1 MLILPRMKKIV
12 ITTLLSIATI
22 GSSVALPLTVPA
34 QGKGKKPA
42 PETKPAVPVT
52 PTTPA
57 PVGVKA
63 DELMFKN
70 LRARSIGPGIM
81 GGRVASI
88 SYDLSSPSTFYVGL
102 GTGGVMKTNDNGA
115 TFSGVFEKE
124 AVAAVGAVAVA
135 PSDGKVVW
143 VGTGEANDRNSSSW
157 GNGVYLSTD
166 GGDSWNN
173 VGLRETRTIARI
185 AVHPT
190 DPNTA
195 YVAAMGDLWHWGG
208 ERGLFKTTDGGKTWK
223 AVLQGAVP
231 YADRL
236 GCGDVVV
243 DPADPNTVYAT
254 LYARQRLPWAF
265 VSGPDATDG
274 KDVGGIFKSTDG
286 GATWK
291 KLETGLS
298 PRTGRIGLTVY
309 KKDPKIVMAIVQ
321 SDEGGTK
328 PIDEVTSKSGG
339 IFRSED
345 AGATWK
351 RVNDLNPRPFYFS
364 QIRID
369 PENSQRI
376 YVLGFGLHVSDD
388 GGKTFREDMGKGIH
402 SDLHE
407 LAIDPR
413 NPKHLLVGS
422 DGGVYQS
429 FTASKGWDH
438 LNRMAAGEYYR
449 IAVDMS
455 SPYRI
460 AGGLQDN
467 LNWVGPSA
475 VRSQDGILN
484 EAWTNID
491 GGDGFYC
498 VFDPDDPNVVYA
510 ESQQGYVHR
519 FNLRNGEAKQLRPEP
534 AEGQTAFRFHW
545 NSPLIGSTHAKDTLY
560 LGGNRVFKLTG
571 KGELWKVISPDLSSR
586 DADKVMT
593 TGSGAENY
601 GVVYSLAESPVKAGM
616 LWAGTDDGK
625 LWMSENE
632 GGSWFDLTPNL
643 PAAVKGQWINRIEP
657 SHFDAQVAYLVVDAH
672 RVGGYAPFVYR
683 TADGGRTWQ
692 DIASNL
698 PKEGPA
704 KVIREDLKNPNL
716 LFVGT
721 EFGLFMSLDRGA
733 NWVKFGGL
741 PTVAVDDLVIHPREM
756 DLVIATHGRSLY
768 IVDDIRPLQEM
779 TPENAAKD
787 VMFAA
792 PRPAFGSISL
802 PGWKEYGGTAV
813 FRGENPTF
821 GAIFNVVV
829 RSYSGDPIKIS
840 VTNPAG
846 QTVANLSAPGVPG
859 LNRVTWDLKMTK
871 DLLSEYR
878 SEGAKFVQSGEYT
891 VNLTCGKIKQSQ
903 KIQITIADGL
913 PTWGSA
919 GKEQR

>member
-1 MLILPRMKKIV
+1 MKNIV
-12 ITTLLSIATI
+12 ISSVLSIATI
-22 GSSVALPLTVPA
+22 GSSVALPLTASA
-34 QGKGKKPA
+34 QGKGKKAAPA
-42 PETKPAVPVT
+42 EAKPVAA

-63 DELMFKN
+63 DELMFKS

-81 GGRVASI
+81 GGRVSSI
-88 SYDLSSPSTFYVGL
+88 SYDLTSPSTFYVAL
-102 GTGGVMKTNDNGA
+102 GTGGLMKTNDNGA

-124 AVAAVGAVAVA
+124 AVAAIGAVAVA
-135 PSDGKVVW
+135 PSDGKIVW

-173 VGLRETRTIARI
+173 VGLRDSKTIARI

-195 YVAAMGDLWHWGG
+195 YVAAMGDLWRWGG
-208 ERGLFKTTDGGKTWK
+208 ERGLYKTTDGGKTWK
-223 AVLQGAVP
+223 AVLQGAAP

-236 GCGDVVV
+236 GCGDVAI
-243 DPADPNTVYAT
+243 DPSDPNTVYAA

-291 KLETGLS
+291 KLETGMA
-298 PRTGRIGLTVY
+298 PRTGRIGLAVF
-309 KKDPKIVMAIVQ
+309 KKDPKTVMAIVQ

-339 IFRSED
+339 VFRSED
-345 AGATWK
+345 GGATWK
-351 RVNDLNPRPFYFS
+351 RASDLNPRPFYFS

-369 PENSQRI
+369 PDNSQRV

-429 FTASKGWDH
+429 YTAAKGWDH

-449 IAVDMS
+449 VAVDMS
-455 SPYRI
+455 QPYRV

-484 EAWTNID
+484 ESWINID

-510 ESQQGYVHR
+510 ESQQGFVHR
-519 FNLRNGEAKQLRPEP
+519 FNLKNGEARQLRPEP
-534 AEGQTAFRFHW
+534 AEGQAAFRFHW
-545 NSPLIGSTHAKDTLY
+545 NSPLIGSAHAKDTLY

-571 KGELWKVISPDLSSR
+571 KGELWKVISPDLSAR
-586 DADKVMT
+586 DAEKAMT

-625 LWMSENE
+625 LWVTDNE
-632 GGSWFDLTPNL
+632 GGNWTDLSANL

-672 RVGGYAPFVYR
+672 RVAGYAPLVYR
-683 TADGGRTWQ
+683 TADGGKTWQ

-698 PKEGPA
+698 PKDGPA

-779 TPENAAKD
+779 TPENAAKE
-787 VMFAA
+787 VTFAA
-792 PRPAFGSISL
+792 PRPAFGSIPL

-813 FRGENPTF
+813 FRGDNPPF

-829 RSYSGDPIKIS
+829 KSYSGDPIRIS
-840 VTNPAG
+840 VTNAAG

-859 LNRVTWDLKMTK
+859 LNRVTWDLKLTK

-891 VNLTCGKIKQSQ
+891 VNMTCGKIKQSQ

-913 PTWGSA
+913 PTWGSV
-919 GKEQR
+919 GKENR